1 MTTKGIISSLMI
13 ITTLNQ
19 ITRLGFIIKVF
30 IKSSLLFIILNNQF
44 LGLTYIIVYVGAIAI
59 LFIFVIMKINSNTPT
74 VSPNNEDVRRGSI
87 SNSQIISKNKVNK
100 TDNIIFILLLL
111 TIGLISVFTIN
122 SKELFSG

>member
-74 VSPNNEDVRRGSI
+74 ASPN
-87 SNSQIISKNKVNK
+87 
-100 TDNIIFILLLL
+100 
-111 TIGLISVFTIN
+111 
-122 SKELFSG
+122 KE